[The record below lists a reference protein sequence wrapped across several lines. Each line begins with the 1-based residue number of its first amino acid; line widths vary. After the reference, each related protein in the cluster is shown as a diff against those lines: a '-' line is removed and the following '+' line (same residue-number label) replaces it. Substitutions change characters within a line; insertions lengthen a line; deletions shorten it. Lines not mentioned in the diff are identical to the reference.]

1 MSLAIMEID
10 DLDKVLSHIVAR
22 YRLYL
27 AHHSDVSTYG
37 CALRLYSA
45 KIDTLMN
52 LFVQLYE
59 NDLITEET
67 YIDCTKMIIEY
78 NDELLSA
85 YYDAVRG

>member
-27 AHHSDVSTYG
+27 AHHNDVSTFG

-45 KIDTLMN
+45 KIDTLMDI
-52 LFVQLYE
+52 FVHLYD
-59 NDLITEET
+59 NDLITEDT
-67 YIDCTKMIIEY
+67 FIDCTKMIREY
-78 NDELLSA
+78 NDELLSV

>member
-27 AHHSDVSTYG
+27 AHHNDVSTFG

-45 KIDTLMN
+45 KIDTLMDI
-52 LFVQLYE
+52 FVQLYD
-59 NDLITEET
+59 NDLITEDT
-67 YIDCTKMIIEY
+67 FIDCTKMIREY
-78 NDELLSA
+78 NDELLSV

>member
-27 AHHSDVSTYG
+27 AHHNDVSTFG

-52 LFVQLYE
+52 IFVQLYD
-59 NDLITEET
+59 NDLITEDT
-67 YIDCTKMIIEY
+67 FIDCTKMIREY
-78 NDELLSA
+78 NDELLSV